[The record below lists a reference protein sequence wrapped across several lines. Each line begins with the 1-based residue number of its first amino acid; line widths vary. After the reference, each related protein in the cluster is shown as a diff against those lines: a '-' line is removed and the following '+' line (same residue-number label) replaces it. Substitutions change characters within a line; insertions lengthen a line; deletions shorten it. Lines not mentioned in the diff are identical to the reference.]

1 MTMDEL
7 MKLVNAG
14 FTKSEI
20 MAITGNGVQNVTDS
34 VAEPTEVPHP
44 TETPPEPVINSEV
57 VESVPQPN
65 PTTTNVNFA
74 PLMTDR
80 QIEKLAQ
87 LINRG
92 NASID
97 MPTQK
102 PVSEV
107 LGEHFADI
115 MNGK

>member
-1 MTMDEL
+1 MTMNEL
-7 MKLVNAG
+7 MKLVDAG

-20 MAITGNGVQNVTDS
+20 MAITGNGVQSDTDS
-34 VAEPTEVPHP
+34 VTEPTDVSHP
-44 TETPPEPVINSEV
+44 TETTPAPVVNSEV
-57 VESVPQPN
+57 VESTPQPN

-74 PLMTDR
+74 PLMTDS